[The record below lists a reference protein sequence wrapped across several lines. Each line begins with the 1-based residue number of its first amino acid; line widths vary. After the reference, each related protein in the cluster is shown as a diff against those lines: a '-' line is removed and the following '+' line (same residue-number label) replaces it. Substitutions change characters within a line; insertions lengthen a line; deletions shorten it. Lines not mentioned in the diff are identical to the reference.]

1 MSRLVARPAEH
12 GSPNVPVVSLRDVV
26 PWALLVG
33 VVVLALLYVVG
44 ADQGLASVV
53 SGEHMH
59 EFLHD
64 ARHLLGFPCH

>member
-1 MSRLVARPAEH
+1 MSRIVARPAGP

-33 VVVLALLYVVG
+33 AVLTALVFVVG

-53 SGEHMH
+53 SGEQVH